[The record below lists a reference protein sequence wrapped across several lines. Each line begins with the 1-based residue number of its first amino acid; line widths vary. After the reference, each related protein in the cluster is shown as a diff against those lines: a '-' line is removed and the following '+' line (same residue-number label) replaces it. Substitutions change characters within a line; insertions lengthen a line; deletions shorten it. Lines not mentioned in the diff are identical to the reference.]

1 LCSDLSDE
9 REVDCTLDLS
19 LRKVAFEGASIEA
32 ADAPE
37 EVEFPRDGADTDVE
51 LVTRAAID
59 RATFARIAG
68 AA

>member
-1 LCSDLSDE
+1 M
-9 REVDCTLDLS
+9 
-19 LRKVAFEGASIEA
+19 RKVAFEGASIEA